1 MTYEQSAYVA
11 GLIDGEGCITC
22 KQYLEH
28 RKGKPRAYLYWRIII
43 EVAMTCDETID
54 FLHKMVGC
62 GTVTRRPKMA
72 HQTMDQY
79 RWRCTHR
86 DALKIAKE
94 IAPYSITK
102 RKKLE
107 NIIKHYNE
115 KDR

>member
-28 RKGKPRAYLYWRIII
+28 RKGKPRAYLYWKIII

-54 FLHKMVGC
+54 FLHKMVDC

-72 HQTMDQY
+72 HQTMD
-79 RWRCTHR
+79 R